1 MVAYHHAS
9 NAILIQPF
17 ASKHDHHHIT
27 AANTIMARLRAR
39 QLDVHTVVL
48 NNEASADYRRNITY
62 TWNCAYQLV
71 PPDMHRRNAA
81 KRAIRTLKA
90 HFLAILAGIDTA
102 YPTN

>member
-17 ASKHDHHHIT
+17 ASKHDRNRIM

-39 QLDVHTVVL
+39 QLDVHTVIL
-48 NNEASADYRRNITY
+48 DNEASADYRRNITD

-71 PPDMHRRNAA
+71 PPDLHRRNAA
-81 KRAIRTLKA
+81 ERAIRTFKV
-90 HFLAILAGIDTA
+90 HF
-102 YPTN
+102 